1 MGKMQQGRRLQ
12 GLGEL
17 QARMGSNGACARP
30 MGCRGGK
37 KLSQW
42 GGLNLVVGG
51 AAGGVA
57 IWGTGGGKGG
67 CFGFR
72 RGLAEEGG
80 GPWVIGSAL
89 G

>member
-42 GGLNLVVGG
+42 AVSTWLLEVQQGVLPFGGQVEVK
-51 AAGGVA
+51 AGVSGSGEVSQ
-57 IWGTGGGKGG
+57 K
-67 CFGFR
+67 R
-72 RGLAEEGG
+72 EEVRG
-80 GPWVIGSAL
+80 
-89 G
+89 